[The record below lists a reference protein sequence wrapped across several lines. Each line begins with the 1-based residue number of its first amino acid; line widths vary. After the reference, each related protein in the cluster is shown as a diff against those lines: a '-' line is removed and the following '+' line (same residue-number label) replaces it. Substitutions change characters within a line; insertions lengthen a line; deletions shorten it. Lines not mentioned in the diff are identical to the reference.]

1 MKFETSIRKYWLEL
15 PEHSLLPGYAG
26 IRPKL
31 KTAIGGAADFIVDG
45 PEQLEFEGLVALHG
59 IESPGLTS
67 SLSLGEA
74 AYTTM
79 FGSA

>member
-1 MKFETSIRKYWLEL
+1 MKFETSIRKYWPGL
-15 PEHSLLPGYAG
+15 PDNSLLPGYAG

-31 KTAIGGAADFIVDG
+31 KTVGGGAADFIIDG
-45 PEQLEFEGLVALHG
+45 PEQLGFDGLVALHG

-74 AYTTM
+74 AYDKM
-79 FGSA
+79 FGIT